1 MTILALSI
9 SLILTYLIGSVP
21 FAYIY
26 GKIFRKIDIREHGS
40 GNVGA
45 TNVLRVFGTKAG
57 IIVLLLDIIKGY
69 LPVLIICLL
78 YPLTQWQPV
87 LIGIFAILGHT
98 FTIFLKFRGGRG
110 VATSAGVFLALSPYT
125 ITAAILIF
133 ILVVVITKYVSLGSM
148 FAAIFLVI
156 THTIFFLLCE
166 SSNSYIFYFTL
177 LISFFIIYKHKPN
190 IKRLIKGTENK
201 IKFKCSIL

>member
-9 SLILTYLIGSVP
+9 SLVLTYIIGSIP

-57 IIVLLLDIIKGY
+57 IIVLLLDILKGFI
-69 LPVLIICLL
+69 PVFIITII
-78 YPLTQWQPV
+78 YPQTQWQPV
-87 LIGIFAILGHT
+87 LLGIFAILGHT
-98 FTIFLKFRGGRG
+98 FTIFLKFKGGRG

-133 ILVVVITKYVSLGSM
+133 LLVVAVTKYVSLGSM

-156 THTIFFLLCE
+156 AHTIFFLLCE
-166 SSNSYIFYFTL
+166 SSNPYIFYFTL
-177 LISFFIIYKHKPN
+177 LLSFFIIYKHKPN
-190 IKRLIKGTENK
+190 IKRLINGTENK
-201 IKFKCSIL
+201 IKFK

>member
-9 SLILTYLIGSVP
+9 SLVLTYIIGSIP

-45 TNVLRVFGTKAG
+45 TNVLRILGTKAG
-57 IIVLLLDIIKGY
+57 IIVLLLDILKGFI
-69 LPVLIICLL
+69 PVFIITII
-78 YPLTQWQPV
+78 YPQTQWQPV

-166 SSNSYIFYFTL
+166 SSNPYIFYFTL
-177 LISFFIIYKHKPN
+177 LLSFFIIYKHKPN
-190 IKRLIKGTENK
+190 IKRLINGTENK
-201 IKFKCSIL
+201 IKFKK

>member
-9 SLILTYLIGSVP
+9 SLVLTYILGSIP

-26 GKIFRKIDIREHGS
+26 GRIFRKIDIREHGS
-40 GNVGA
+40 GNIGA
-45 TNVLRVFGTKAG
+45 TNVLRVLGTKAG
-57 IIVLLLDIIKGY
+57 IIVLLLDILKGFI
-69 LPVLIICLL
+69 PVLIFSLL
-78 YPLTQWQPV
+78 YPLTQWHPV

-98 FTIFLKFRGGRG
+98 FTIFLKFKGGRG

-166 SSNSYIFYFTL
+166 SSNPYIFYFTL
-177 LISFFIIYKHKPN
+177 LLSFFIIYKHKPN
-190 IKRLIKGTENK
+190 IKRLINGTENK
-201 IKFKCSIL
+201 IKFK

>member
-98 FTIFLKFRGGRG
+98 FTIFLNFKGGRG
-110 VATSAGVFLALSPYT
+110 VATSAGVFLALSPLS
-125 ITAAILIF
+125 ISVAILIF
-133 ILVVVITKYVSLGSM
+133 ILVVSITKYVSLGSM
-148 FAAIFLVI
+148 IAAVFLLI
-156 THTIFFLLCE
+156 THTVFFVLCE
-166 SSNSYIFYFTL
+166 SANPYVFYFTVIL
-177 LISFFIIYKHKPN
+177 CLFIIYKHKPN
-190 IKRLIKGTENK
+190 IIRLVKGSENK
-201 IKFKCSIL
+201 INFKK